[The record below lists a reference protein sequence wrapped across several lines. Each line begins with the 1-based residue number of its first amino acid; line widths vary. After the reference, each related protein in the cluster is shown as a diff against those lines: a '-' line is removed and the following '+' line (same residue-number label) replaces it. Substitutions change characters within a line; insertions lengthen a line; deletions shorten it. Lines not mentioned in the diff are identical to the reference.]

1 MYDVREWRHVF
12 KLDPNKEI
20 DDELL
25 ERVCESNTDAVVVG
39 GSDGVTLENVLDLL
53 VRVRR
58 YPVPCVLE
66 VSSIEMV
73 TPGFD
78 LYFIPTV
85 LNSTDSNWIT
95 GLHFEAMKEYGELMN
110 PDELI
115 VEGYCIANPDSKAA
129 ILTQAKKELDTEDI
143 AAYARMT
150 GHLLKLP
157 VFYLE
162 YSGMYGDI
170 TAVQKTADILRDTN
184 TTFIYGGGIRTA
196 EQAEEIGQYA
206 DVIVVGNSIYDMP
219 EEALKTVEAVK
230 NNV

>member
-1 MYDVREWRHVF
+1 MYDVCKWRHVF

-25 ERVCESNTDAVVVG
+25 ERVCESGTDAVVVG
-39 GSDGVTLENVLDLL
+39 GSDGVTLENVLDLM

-85 LNSTDSNWIT
+85 LNSTDVSWIT
-95 GLHFEAMKEYGELMN
+95 GLHYEAMIEYGELMN
-110 PDELI
+110 PDELV

-129 ILTQAKKELDTEDI
+129 KLTEVQTKLDAEGV
-143 AAYARMT
+143 AAYARMA

-170 TAVQKTADILRDTN
+170 AAVQKAANILRDSD

-196 EQAEEIGQYA
+196 EQAKEVGQYA
-206 DVIVVGNSIYDMP
+206 DVIVVGNAIYDFP
-219 EEALKTVEAVK
+219 EESLKTVAAVK
-230 NNV
+230 K